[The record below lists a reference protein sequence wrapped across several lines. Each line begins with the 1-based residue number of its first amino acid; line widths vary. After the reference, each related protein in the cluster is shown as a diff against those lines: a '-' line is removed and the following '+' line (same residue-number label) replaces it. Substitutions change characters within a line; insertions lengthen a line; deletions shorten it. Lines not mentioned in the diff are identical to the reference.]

1 MARGRAAPVRGRF
14 VKGAHPQGRRERSR
28 RRTFG
33 IDSNNESAQRL
44 PPAAGATL
52 QRLPELGLQR
62 DARAMPGNAEATLN
76 QHAATRPARND
87 SGVNIPDQ
95 DC

>member
-1 MARGRAAPVRGRF
+1 
-14 VKGAHPQGRRERSR
+14 
-28 RRTFG
+28 
-33 IDSNNESAQRL
+33 
-44 PPAAGATL
+44 
-52 QRLPELGLQR
+52 
-62 DARAMPGNAEATLN
+62 MPGNAEATLN